1 MQHLDEGLIHAWLD
15 GALSEE
21 EGVRIEAHARECPEC
36 AAMIADARGL
46 VAGATRIV
54 SALDVVRGG
63 VIPGGGERSSPARR
77 SLWTRLHLTPA
88 RAALAA
94 TLLVAVSSL
103 IAVRHDVRDR
113 RRFEMPDARV
123 NAAPRPAAPRPAAAI
138 DSVVAAPQAPV
149 ARKATVPTKAAP
161 PAAEAKRSVAPTA
174 VANQAPS
181 VPKVSAESLKAHDVN
196 PATAAPR
203 DLRLRAQGL
212 QLSEV
217 VTTATGATEKAALSS
232 VSATSGFARCY
243 AIIPDSSAAL
253 FRALPPR
260 FAFDV
265 TSDSSA
271 HPVRTVTEN
280 GRVDSMLTDATWRR
294 TSPNTARVDFPAAPP
309 SHAASLV
316 LAAGRRTA
324 EASSAGLTRDVN
336 VRPIDCRE

>member
-21 EGVRIEAHARECPEC
+21 EGARIEAHGRECPEC
-36 AAMIADARGL
+36 GASIASARGL

-54 SALDVVRGG
+54 SSLDAVRGG
-63 VIPGGGERSSPARR
+63 VVPEREARPSPARR

-103 IAVRHDVRDR
+103 LAVRHDARDQ
-113 RRFEMPDARV
+113 RRFEMPAARV
-123 NAAPRPAAPRPAAAI
+123 NAAAT
-138 DSVVAAPQAPV
+138 DSVVAPAKAPAP
-149 ARKATVPTKAAP
+149 
-161 PAAEAKRSVAPTA
+161 EAKKSVAPGA
-174 VANQAPS
+174 VVDQAPS
-181 VPKVSAESLKAHDVN
+181 AASAASTASAKVSAESLKAHDVN

-203 DLRLRAQGL
+203 DLRLRAQTL

-217 VTTATGATEKAALSS
+217 VTAATAAAAGTGATGATAASEKVALSGA
-232 VSATSGFARCY
+232 SATTGLARCY
-243 AIIPDSSAAL
+243 AIVPDSVASL

-260 FAFDV
+260 FALDPG
-265 TSDSSA
+265 SDSGA
-271 HPVRTVTEN
+271 HSVRVVTEN
-280 GRVDSMLTDATWRR
+280 GRVDSILTDATWRR
-294 TSPNTARVDFPAAPP
+294 TSLNMARVDFPATPP
-309 SHAASLV
+309 AHAASLV

-324 EASSAGLTRDVN
+324 EASSAGLTREVN

>member
-21 EGVRIEAHARECPEC
+21 EGARIEAHGRECPEC
-36 AAMIADARGL
+36 AVSIASARGL

-54 SALDVVRGG
+54 SSLDAVRGG
-63 VIPGGGERSSPARR
+63 VVPEREARPSPARR

-103 IAVRHDVRDR
+103 LAVRHDARDQ
-113 RRFEMPDARV
+113 RRFEMPAARV
-123 NAAPRPAAPRPAAAI
+123 NAAAT
-138 DSVVAAPQAPV
+138 DSVVAPAKAPAP
-149 ARKATVPTKAAP
+149 
-161 PAAEAKRSVAPTA
+161 EAKKSVAPGA
-174 VANQAPS
+174 VVDQAPS
-181 VPKVSAESLKAHDVN
+181 AKVSAESLKAHDVN

-203 DLRLRAQGL
+203 DLRLRAQTL

-217 VTTATGATEKAALSS
+217 VTAATAAAAGTGATGATAASEKVALSAA
-232 VSATSGFARCY
+232 SATTGLARCY
-243 AIIPDSSAAL
+243 AIVPDSVASL

-260 FAFDV
+260 FALDPG
-265 TSDSSA
+265 SDSGTHS
-271 HPVRTVTEN
+271 VRVVTEY
-280 GRVDSMLTDATWRR
+280 GRVDSILTDATWRR
-294 TSPNTARVDFPAAPP
+294 TSLNMARVDFPATPP
-309 SHAASLV
+309 AHAASLV

-324 EASSAGLTRDVN
+324 EASSAGLTREVN